1 MRLLISFAFK
11 IRVFAYGTFGMS
23 RVGGWSAIS
32 SNSTEGASLHGTL
45 LGLPG
50 VSNTWAMAG
59 ERPVKRSGAVYM
71 ISYPSRVI
79 RGDLETDTLK
89 NSSSSTRDGK
99 ELWI

>member
-1 MRLLISFAFK
+1 
-11 IRVFAYGTFGMS
+11 
-23 RVGGWSAIS
+23 
-32 SNSTEGASLHGTL
+32 
-45 LGLPG
+45 
-50 VSNTWAMAG
+50 MAG

-99 ELWI
+99 ELRIYQAVDARDYRFVGRSRGTDR